1 MFDKLQDDTN
11 CDGLNV
17 NKSFK
22 GGESYL
28 FIPKTMHMKTPFNNA
43 SPIACT
49 VCRILNPVSS

>member
-43 SPIACT
+43 SPIALY
-49 VCRILNPVSS
+49 RL